1 MSGIFRTKSLGPQF
15 NPFDSVYH
23 FNGTNTK
30 NIITCC
36 SKSYAEAV
44 LRPSPW
50 TKNNHLHRGIPI
62 KSVNKEDDNAYEQS
76 DEHPPKLF
84 WN

>member
-44 LRPSPW
+44 LRPSP
-50 TKNNHLHRGIPI
+50 
-62 KSVNKEDDNAYEQS
+62 
-76 DEHPPKLF
+76 
-84 WN
+84 